1 VVAGPGRTCLRLRS
15 HPDGTGKAG
24 GVTALATEVLNPVDA
39 ERKIQE
45 LSERIAKGVGVVTSA
60 ERDMRMKKRAF
71 DLAYAHAYKRAE
83 GSIKDR
89 EYEADIK
96 TMDKR
101 EEADNAEIAFKH
113 AERTAKALEKELVAW
128 QSVNSN
134 LRVMFGAVR
143 A

>member
-1 VVAGPGRTCLRLRS
+1 MSV
-15 HPDGTGKAG
+15 D
-24 GVTALATEVLNPVDA
+24 TETPVLNPVDA

-45 LSERIAKGVGVVTSA
+45 LSDRIARGVGVVTNA
-60 ERDMRMKKRAF
+60 ERDARTKKRAF

-83 GSIKDR
+83 GSIKER
-89 EYEADIK
+89 EYSADIQ

-101 EEADNAEIAFKH
+101 EESDNAEIAFKH

-128 QSVNSN
+128 QSINSN
-134 LRVMFGAVR
+134 LRAMYGAVR